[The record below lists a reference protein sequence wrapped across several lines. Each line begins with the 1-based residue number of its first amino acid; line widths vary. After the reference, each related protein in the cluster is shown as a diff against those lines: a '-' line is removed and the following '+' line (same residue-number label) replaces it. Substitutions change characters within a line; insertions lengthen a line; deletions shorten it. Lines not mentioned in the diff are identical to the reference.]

1 MFFPPYFLDE
11 LKSRVGLVEVIGRRV
26 RLRKKGREHIGLCP
40 FHIEKTPS
48 FTVNEDRG
56 IYHCF
61 GCGEYGGVF
70 DFVMKIDNLSFSEAV
85 KKLAAESGMKVP
97 AETPEKRQLVEREMN
112 VSPTTIQS
120 MALDAGQSS
129 KLQNAFSLVAEASD
143 GGEPIF
149 THQAHHDLKKVI
161 ACRTYSAPILELCHL
176 VRIAD
181 ACPDFAGYLEFF
193 CGPGRWRFDRNWK
206 TVAQST
212 FRSQVTMAGDMP
224 SFEVGKTGVNVC
236 YPDGQ
241 FTVNF
246 GRMPFLSALLEF
258 LITALGCKIVDR
270 TLRPVTGQN
279 VSQGLVSA
287 QANELSKS
295 LYNYLKEHLPA
306 VQLQRKFR
314 RLIGFMNQEKGADF
328 QLGDVDDECIMVFWE
343 LVSGEAGDGGDDFKT
358 FTATFKAFVRLCQA
372 LEHAPKKF
380 RLNHPAPI
388 GSDLEAGEVD
398 LELLESP
405 NEDGEWPGSPGGGDE
420 WGEFEKPLDLFE
432 LVNEDNPNPLLALD
446 DGPQAAI
453 KFINKR
459 EFEALE
465 ILLESGRTGLGL
477 PLSLMRYEVFGKG
490 QGRISQALRRNAG
503 KRELHDLIDNCG
515 VQTYEEKEAELRELC
530 EHLERAL
537 LASLHVLL
545 GQRNTE
551 AFLLMLELAPD
562 ADLSPLKTFVK
573 NIAGEEGDTL
583 EGKVVPLRPKFESDA
598 VFEYAADP
606 ARVGDDIA
614 GLIKRAG
621 EAFNGISRKGFGRDD
636 AMDPKVGE
644 GFSEGGRHL
653 VQVRKVVLECVEKF
667 GACVLPEGSWAKQFA
682 ADRLRFAQQFKF
694 LYGEKL

>member
-26 RLRKKGREHIGLCP
+26 RLRKKGREHTGLCP
-40 FHIEKTPS
+40 FHKEKTPS

-70 DFVMKIDNLSFSEAV
+70 DFVMKTDNLSFSEAV
-85 KKLAAESGMKVP
+85 KKLATESGMEVP
-97 AETPEKRQLVEREMN
+97 VETPEKRQLVEREMN
-112 VSPTTIQS
+112 VSSTTIQS

-129 KLQNAFSLVAEASD
+129 KLQNAFRLVAESSD
-143 GGEPIF
+143 GGEPKF
-149 THQAHHDLKKVI
+149 THKVSDDLKKAI
-161 ACRTYSAPILELCHL
+161 ACRTYSVPILELCHL

-181 ACPDFAGYLEFF
+181 ACPGFAGYLEFF
-193 CGPGRWRFDRNWK
+193 YGPGRWRFDHNWK
-206 TVAQST
+206 TVAQSA
-212 FRSQVTMAGDMP
+212 FRGQVTMAGDMP
-224 SFEVGKTGVNVC
+224 SFEVGKTWVNVC

-258 LITALGCKIVDR
+258 LITALGYKIVDE
-270 TLRPVTGQN
+270 TLRPVIGQN

-295 LYNYLKEHLPA
+295 LYNYLKEHLRT

-314 RLIGFMNQEKGADF
+314 RLIGFMKQEKGADF

-372 LEHAPKKF
+372 LEHASEKF

-398 LELLESP
+398 LELLVSP
-405 NEDGEWPGSPGGGDE
+405 TDDGERSGSSCGGDE
-420 WGEFEKPLDLFE
+420 WGEFGKRLDLFE
-432 LVNEDNPNPLLALD
+432 LVNEDKPNPLLALE

-459 EFEALE
+459 EFKTLG
-465 ILLESGRTGLGL
+465 ILLESCQTGPGS

-503 KRELHDLIDNCG
+503 KRELHDLKDNCG
-515 VQTYEEKEAELRELC
+515 VQTYEEKLAEYRELC
-530 EHLERAL
+530 EHLERVL

-545 GQRNTE
+545 GQRDAE
-551 AFLLMLELAPD
+551 ALSLMLELAPD

-573 NIAGEEGDTL
+573 NIAGEEADAL
-583 EGKVVPLRPKFESDA
+583 EGKVVPLRPKIESDA

-606 ARVGDDIA
+606 AGVGDDIA
-614 GLIKRAG
+614 GLTQRAG
-621 EAFNGISRKGFGRDD
+621 EAFNGLSRKGFGRDD
-636 AMDPKVGE
+636 AINPKVGE
-644 GFSEGGRHL
+644 GFSEAARHL
-653 VQVRKVVLECVEKF
+653 VQLRKVVLEFVEKYET
-667 GACVLPEGSWAKQFA
+667 CDLPEGSWAKQFD
-682 ADRLRFAQQFKF
+682 ADQLRFAQQFKY